1 MGVGKTEVRSPVSS
15 SDERDERVRLRSTFD
30 ASADRYQRA
39 RPDYPAAL
47 FDHLVEVSRLQ
58 PGDHLLEI
66 GCATGRATIPLAERG
81 FAITG
86 LELGPLLAAAARR
99 NLDRFENVE
108 VVEVDFE
115 QWTPPHGAPFDLVL
129 AATSWHWIDPAVR
142 YRKAWAVLRPG
153 GHLAIWKENHVFPTG
168 GDPFFREIQEVYEE
182 IGEGLPA
189 DARWSTP
196 EHLEYFQDP
205 REEIE
210 ASGLFEDLHVRR
222 FDWETTYDASGYID
236 LLDTFSGHIAM
247 EPWQRDRLYTE
258 IRQRLGRRPDGRLRR
273 HSAAV
278 LHVARRLTSG

>member
-1 MGVGKTEVRSPVSS
+1 MSS
-15 SDERDERVRLRSTFD
+15 SDERDDRIRLRGTFD

-39 RPDYPAAL
+39 RPEYPPAL

-86 LELGPLLAAAARR
+86 LELGPLLAAAARS
-99 NLDRFENVE
+99 NLDGFENVG

-115 QWTPPHGAPFDLVL
+115 QWTAPDDAAFDLVF

-142 YRKAWAVLRPG
+142 YRKAWEVLRPR
-153 GHLAIWKENHVFPTG
+153 GHLAIWSENHVFPTG

-189 DARWSTP
+189 DAVWPTP
-196 EHLEYFQDP
+196 EHLEDLEDQ

-210 ASGLFEDLHVRR
+210 ASGLFEDVDARR

-247 EPWQRDRLYTE
+247 KPWQRDRLYTE
-258 IRQRLGRRPDGRLRR
+258 IRQRLARRPDGRLRR

-278 LHVARRLTSG
+278 LHVASRRE

>member
-1 MGVGKTEVRSPVSS
+1 MRWPVSS
-15 SDERDERVRLRSTFD
+15 SDEQADRIRLRNTFD

-39 RPDYPAAL
+39 RPEYPPAL
-47 FDHLVEVSRLQ
+47 FDSLIEFAQLQ
-58 PGDHLLEI
+58 PGDRLLEI

-81 FAITG
+81 LAITA
-86 LELGPLLAAAARR
+86 LELGPLLASAARR
-99 NLDRFENVE
+99 NLDRFEKVV
-108 VVEVDFE
+108 VVEADFE
-115 QWTPPHGAPFDLVL
+115 QWVQPNDARFDLVL

-142 YRKAWAVLRPG
+142 YRKAWEVLRPG
-153 GHLAIWKENHVFPTG
+153 GHLAVWKENHVFPAG

-182 IGEGLPA
+182 IGEGLPTEA
-189 DARWSTP
+189 GWPTP
-196 EHLEYFQDP
+196 EDLEGLADE

-210 ASGLFEDLHVRR
+210 SSGLFEDVHARR

-258 IRQRLGRRPDGRLRR
+258 IRQRLARRPDGRLRR

-278 LHVARRLTSG
+278 LRVARRRD

>member
-1 MGVGKTEVRSPVSS
+1 MSF
-15 SDERDERVRLRSTFD
+15 SDEQADRIRLRNTFD
-30 ASADRYQRA
+30 ASADGYQRA
-39 RPDYPAAL
+39 RPEYPPAL
-47 FDHLVEVSRLQ
+47 FDHLVEVSQLQ

-86 LELGPLLAAAARR
+86 LELGPLLAAVARR
-99 NLDRFENVE
+99 NLDRFENVV
-108 VVEVDFE
+108 VVEADFE
-115 QWTPPHGAPFDLVL
+115 QWTAPSDAPFDLVF

-142 YRKAWAVLRPG
+142 YRKVWEVLRPG
-153 GHLAIWKENHVFPTG
+153 GHLAVWKENHAFPTG

-182 IGEGLPA
+182 IGEGLPG
-189 DARWSTP
+189 DPMWPTP
-196 EHLEYFQDP
+196 EQLEDLDDQ

-210 ASGLFEDLHVRR
+210 ASGLFDEVHARR

-258 IRQRLGRRPDGRLRR
+258 IRQRLARRLDGRLRR

-278 LHVARRLTSG
+278 LHVARRRD

>member
-1 MGVGKTEVRSPVSS
+1 MAVGKTEVRWLVSS
-15 SDERDERVRLRSTFD
+15 SEERDDRLRLRATFD

-39 RPDYPAAL
+39 RPEYPPAL
-47 FDHLVEVSRLQ
+47 FDSLIEFAQLQ
-58 PGDHLLEI
+58 PGDQLLEI

-86 LELGPLLAAAARR
+86 LELGPLLAAAGRR
-99 NLDRFENVE
+99 NLDRFENVV
-108 VVEVDFE
+108 VVEADFE
-115 QWTPPHGAPFDLVL
+115 QWAAPHDTRFDLVF

-142 YRKAWAVLRPG
+142 HRKAWEVLRPS
-153 GHLAIWKENHVFPTG
+153 GHLAVWRENHVFPTG

-189 DARWSTP
+189 DGVWPTP
-196 EHLEYFQDP
+196 EDLEDLEDQ

-210 ASGLFEDLHVRR
+210 ASGLFEDVHARR
-222 FDWETTYDASGYID
+222 FDWATTYDASGYID

-258 IRQRLGRRPDGRLRR
+258 IRQRLARRPDGRLRR
-273 HSAAV
+273 HSGAV
-278 LHVARRLTSG
+278 LYVARRRD